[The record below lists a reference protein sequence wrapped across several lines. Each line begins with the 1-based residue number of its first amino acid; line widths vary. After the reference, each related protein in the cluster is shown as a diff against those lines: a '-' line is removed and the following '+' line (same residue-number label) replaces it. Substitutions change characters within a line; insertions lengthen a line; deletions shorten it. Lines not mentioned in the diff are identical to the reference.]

1 MFATII
7 AMPEDDFAAMEEEVC
22 TLFVLVNMVV
32 MRAKARAY
40 DAAFERAL
48 MYGEDLPLADWKVL

>member
-1 MFATII
+1 MFATVI
-7 AMPEDDFAAMEEEVC
+7 AMPEDDFDAMEEEVC
-22 TLFVLVNMVV
+22 TLFVLTNMVV

-48 MYGEDLPLADWKVL
+48 MYGEDLPLPNWKVL

>member
-1 MFATII
+1 MLATVI
-7 AMPEDDFAAMEEEVC
+7 AMPGDNFAAIEEEVC
-22 TLFVLVNMVV
+22 TLFVLVNMVW